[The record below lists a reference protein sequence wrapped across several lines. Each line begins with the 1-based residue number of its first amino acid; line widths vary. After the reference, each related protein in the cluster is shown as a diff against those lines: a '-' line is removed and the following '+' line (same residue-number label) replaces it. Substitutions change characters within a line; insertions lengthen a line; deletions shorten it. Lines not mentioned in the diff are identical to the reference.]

1 MKGKNIKIEFNIND
15 RLVANRRAS
24 RMIEIESGV
33 FTPKS
38 KVHRNKKAYN
48 RKRLKLINLLNK

>member
-24 RMIEIESGV
+24 RMIEMESGV

-38 KVHRNKKAYN
+38 KVHRNKKVYN
-48 RKRLKLINLLNK
+48 RKHLKLINLNK